1 MALAVDLDSLR
12 QSCASGLCV
21 LLQRNDRTKSFW
33 AGSIAVKVHDAER
46 RIYEKSKIR
55 ICYFSDVLVF
65 CLSHKGG

>member
-12 QSCASGLCV
+12 QSCPNGLCV
-21 LLQRNDRTKSFW
+21 LFQGDDGTESFW

-55 ICYFSDVLVF
+55 ICYFSDFLVF
-65 CLSHKGG
+65 CLPHKGG